1 MSRALV
7 PQTFTPAVLSLLEQ
21 LKVVVFASD
30 FSGFEHFQRRFS
42 RFVVKSAAVT
52 PGRGFGFAAATA
64 GFTENRIE
72 RLTTA
77 DKKGVRLFMARIFP
91 YLLPLQSHKLLCM
104 TITLETMLGHMAW
117 ANQQIFT
124 QISELPDEALGA
136 YVTHENWDV
145 AEILFHTIVS
155 ADRLVFRINARDIT
169 QMSKPT
175 NMKELK
181 VLINNLKKFDEEL
194 LALVNEPDRIVE
206 VNRSGV
212 LSYWHASTILSQ
224 AVHHVI
230 EHKCQAVTAL
240 EFRGFKAPDL
250 DDYDVWGY
258 ERSIK

>member
-1 MSRALV
+1 
-7 PQTFTPAVLSLLEQ
+7 
-21 LKVVVFASD
+21 
-30 FSGFEHFQRRFS
+30 
-42 RFVVKSAAVT
+42 
-52 PGRGFGFAAATA
+52 
-64 GFTENRIE
+64 
-72 RLTTA
+72 
-77 DKKGVRLFMARIFP
+77 
-91 YLLPLQSHKLLCM
+91 M

-155 ADRLVFRINARDIT
+155 ADRLVFRINGRDVT

-175 NMKELK
+175 NMNELK
-181 VLINNLKKFDEEL
+181 VLINNLKKFDKEL
-194 LALVNEPDRIVE
+194 LAFVNEPDRIVE
-206 VNRSGV
+206 VNRNGV
-212 LSYWHASTILSQ
+212 LSYWQASTILSQ